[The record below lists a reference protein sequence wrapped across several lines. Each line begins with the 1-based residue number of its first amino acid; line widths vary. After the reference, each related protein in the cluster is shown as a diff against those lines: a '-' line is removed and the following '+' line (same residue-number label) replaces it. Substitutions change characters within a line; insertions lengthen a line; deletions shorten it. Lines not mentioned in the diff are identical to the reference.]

1 MTTKKQTGLLMSIRQ
16 AKRKNRKKKILSISS
31 IISML
36 VIFSPTTAF
45 AYESDRGIWDVGGKI
60 SDAIAQWLLDSI
72 STLFE
77 EFFLYVSAA
86 ADTTYISGTFS
97 NLFDSRDIYS
107 LVETVHSVAVI
118 PLAESILALF
128 MLVQLVKISQR
139 IDATATLPTVKDIVF
154 LAVTYVIFHWAI
166 VNSLEIISDIFDEF
180 NKLVT
185 SINGTIGNV
194 KFMDEVLDLSSVN
207 LSKVNI
213 GNAIVLFVSAFL
225 CWVTGL
231 VSFII
236 SLVMAMARAVQLYVM
251 AAFAPIPLS
260 LLGFE
265 ETRQSGISF
274 VKNFCAVCLSGAI
287 MMFLFV
293 AYPMIV
299 VGSISATGMGNDS
312 IIDLLYGAET
322 NATASGTN
330 LFIAIASWL
339 ALSLL
344 MCIGLVK
351 SGAWAKEIL
360 GS

>member
-1 MTTKKQTGLLMSIRQ
+1 MSIRQ
-16 AKRKNRKKKILSISS
+16 VKRKNRKKKILAISI

-36 VIFSPTTAF
+36 AIFFPTTAF
-45 AYESDRGIWDVGGKI
+45 AYESDRGFWEVGGKI
-60 SDAIAQWLLDSI
+60 SDSIAEWLLNAI
-72 STLFE
+72 LKLFE
-77 EFFLYVSAA
+77 EFFVYVSASA
-86 ADTTYISGTFS
+86 NTTYISGTFS
-97 NLFDSRDIYS
+97 NLFGSRDIYS

-139 IDATATLPTVKDIVF
+139 IDATATLPTVKDIIF

-166 VNSLEIISDIFDEF
+166 VNSLEIISAIFDEF

-185 SINGTIGNV
+185 SINGSIGNV
-194 KFMDEVLDLSSVN
+194 KFMDEALDFSSVN

-213 GNAIVLFVSAFL
+213 GNTIVLFVSAFL
-225 CWVTGL
+225 CWITGL

-236 SLVMAMARAVQLYVM
+236 SLVMAMARAVQLYIM

-299 VGSISATGMGNDS
+299 MGSLSAGMGNDS
-312 IIDLLYGAET
+312 IIDLIYGAEID
-322 NATASGTN
+322 ATASGTN
-330 LFIAIASWL
+330 LFITIASWL

-344 MCIGLVK
+344 MCIGLVR

-360 GS
+360 GA